1 MSAEKTLAHFYYHGP
16 QSPTFSQCRTSP
28 SVDEDVTNTHAD
40 EVVPDLEE
48 VEYSTDNSSI
58 IEDPKE
64 LSSTPYLDALN
75 SLIAEVKEEGWEFD
89 TEIKTHKMNG
99 LSGGPEIREC
109 PLDYPSDRRLIAVY
123 VAQLLISW
131 PREQKAN
138 AVIGRFLAAS
148 ESEAIES
155 LCVFLLEDQEEIPL
169 ADLL

>member
-1 MSAEKTLAHFYYHGP
+1 MSDGEMLNYFKSCDA
-16 QSPTFSQCRTSP
+16 QSTTFSQCQTSP
-28 SVDEDVTNTHAD
+28 SVDRDVVDT
-40 EVVPDLEE
+40 EVDKVFPDLEE
-48 VEYSTDNSSI
+48 VEYSTDNSSD
-58 IEDPKE
+58 IEVTKE
-64 LSSTPYLDALN
+64 LSSTPHLDTLN

-123 VAQLLISW
+123 VSQLLISW

-138 AVIGRFLAAS
+138 AVMGWKLAAS

-155 LCVFLLEDQEEIPL
+155 LCVILLEDQEEIPL
-169 ADLL
+169 SDLL